1 MADRGSS
8 RVPFGSKAG
17 PAEALAA
24 AEVSLLPGFR
34 QYGLAYRLYAET
46 LAAEPDVPAVP
57 TRYEAASA
65 AVQLLAG
72 RDPAKMVDPEESAR
86 LHRQAREWLREAVAA
101 DPDPQAVRRR
111 LKDPAFAPVREPAG
125 LAALPVAERTE
136 WERLWADVAHRSER
150 PMAGENGSGPGAADG
165 EG

>member
-1 MADRGSS
+1 
-8 RVPFGSKAG
+8 
-17 PAEALAA
+17 
-24 AEVSLLPGFR
+24 
-34 QYGLAYRLYAET
+34 
-46 LAAEPDVPAVP
+46 
-57 TRYEAASA
+57 
-65 AVQLLAG
+65 
-72 RDPAKMVDPEESAR
+72 
-86 LHRQAREWLREAVAA
+86 
-101 DPDPQAVRRR
+101 VRRR